1 MKKQTLFNGLLLV
14 FLVFISYKLIT
25 IESQLAKQQLQNK
38 PVDAVSSQQPTA
50 NDTRTFHSNPNHP
63 LDADLDADIIRSIV
77 AEELDIALANNQIS
91 PEKTPNNFEDNS
103 TSVDDH
109 LIAEINNQMI
119 GYMSDGIIS
128 ESELKN
134 IERSMATMSHAERQ
148 KVIQILAKNATNYSA
163 IITH

>member
-50 NDTRTFHSNPNHP
+50 NDTGTFHSNPNHS
-63 LDADLDADIIRSIV
+63 LDADIIRSIV
-77 AEELDIALANNQIS
+77 AEELDIALASNQIS
-91 PEKTPNNFEDNS
+91 PEKTPSNYEENS

-109 LIAEINNQMI
+109 LIAQINNQMI